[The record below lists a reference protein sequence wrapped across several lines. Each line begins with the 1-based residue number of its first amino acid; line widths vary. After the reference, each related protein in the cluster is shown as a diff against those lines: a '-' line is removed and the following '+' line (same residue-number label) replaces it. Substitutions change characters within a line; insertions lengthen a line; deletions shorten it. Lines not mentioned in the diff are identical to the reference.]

1 MGNRREKHQK
11 SSRSQL
17 KSKNPRNEPD
27 EVKNREKQREREMR
41 RARSRSEDVNLNAV
55 QLRSL
60 TPPLDQMPGNLA
72 IVRRVSVSSW
82 CPSASSSKGSPSGSQ
97 SDSESESSSNADRRE
112 CTFKS
117 KSAKSMGSSRRSRS
131 SSSSKSRCRSRSPH
145 WRDKMRASEET
156 KQEQKSSVSRSSST
170 TTTRTTSS
178 VKSSAS
184 STNLSKKLLLQ
195 KAMSNRRIVIKETSS
210 SSSEESEEEPS
221 TSRGAGKIGKKGR
234 NSFFAARSS
243 SNWAKSWKRSA
254 SQSSETSR
262 DASHCRSRSRSPRR
276 RRSRS
281 CTRDPCTS
289 RSTLRSTVVRIGSPW
304 RSSPAK
310 SKLSNESSSRSSS
323 RENKTWFVT
332 NNQAEKTTSSVRNL
346 SNPWKMEPKSQRL
359 TAAEKANNQAED
371 YRNKHEISVGSNDP
385 RPIPKPVT
393 SFQFS
398 GLSETIVQ
406 ELQLQTFTEPTPIQA
421 QGWPVALAGINLAII
436 SPSGTGKTL
445 AYLLP
450 AIDHIMSRKPVG
462 HKAVG
467 PIVLVLVATRD
478 AAVEVH
484 KEAQV
489 YTVRRNL
496 RSLCLC
502 GMGPR
507 QMQVTSFRS
516 SCELVIAT
524 PGRLLDILAESGSD
538 LAYGLQRCSFMVVD
552 STDRMLEMGLEG
564 QLSRIFR
571 QLPRIAQLILASTTW
586 SRGQERMARKFL
598 GDYTL
603 VRVGPTVNSNYKIH
617 TRQRV
622 RILDE
627 EDKRDQLKKE
637 LTEIYDSSNDPGK
650 VVVYAERKRRVDE
663 LVSFIQEYVP
673 CDGIHG
679 GRTQAERDDVIQ
691 DFRDGVYNIIV
702 ATDLTSRGLEVPGIR
717 YVINYDFP
725 SSIDGYVQRLART
738 GCSLSDGCEAISF
751 FTVENEKHAK
761 PLAKILEE
769 SNQYVD
775 PRLKEWAKSN
785 RFAGNG
791 AAVRGAL
798 GKAAKSGKGKHKKSG
813 ANGRRTGK
821 RGGRGAKARR
831 NKLRQRANRNR

>member
-1 MGNRREKHQK
+1 
-11 SSRSQL
+11 
-17 KSKNPRNEPD
+17 
-27 EVKNREKQREREMR
+27 
-41 RARSRSEDVNLNAV
+41 
-55 QLRSL
+55 
-60 TPPLDQMPGNLA
+60 
-72 IVRRVSVSSW
+72 
-82 CPSASSSKGSPSGSQ
+82 
-97 SDSESESSSNADRRE
+97 
-112 CTFKS
+112 
-117 KSAKSMGSSRRSRS
+117 
-131 SSSSKSRCRSRSPH
+131 
-145 WRDKMRASEET
+145 MRASEGIQ
-156 KQEQKSSVSRSSST
+156 QELKSSVSRSSST
-170 TTTRTTSS
+170 TTTRTASS
-178 VKSSAS
+178 AKSSAS
-184 STNLSKKLLLQ
+184 STKISTALQ
-195 KAMSNRRIVIKETSS
+195 KSMSNRRIVIKETSS
-210 SSSEESEEEPS
+210 SSGGESDNQPS
-221 TSRGAGKIGKKGR
+221 TSQGAARRRKKGKLVNR
-234 NSFFAARSS
+234 FYSARSS
-243 SNWAKSWKRSA
+243 NRWTKAWKRRA
-254 SQSSETSR
+254 SQSSDTSR
-262 DASHCRSRSRSPRR
+262 DASLCQTRARSRSRSREDRTFRR
-276 RRSRS
+276 
-281 CTRDPCTS
+281 
-289 RSTLRSTVVRIGSPW
+289 TLRSTVVRIGSPW
-304 RSSPAK
+304 RSSPTK
-310 SKLSNESSSRSSS
+310 SKISNESSSRSTSL
-323 RENKTWFVT
+323 ENRTWYVS
-332 NNQAEKTTSSVRNL
+332 NNQVEKNTRSVRNI
-346 SNPWKMEPKSQRL
+346 SNPWKMAPKSRRL

-393 SFQFS
+393 SFQCS
-398 GLSETIVQ
+398 GLSESIVQ
-406 ELQLQTFTEPTPIQA
+406 ELQLQTFTEPTPVQA

-436 SPSGTGKTL
+436 SAPGTGKTL

-450 AIDHIMSRKPVG
+450 AIDHIMARKPFG
-462 HKAVG
+462 HKAIG

-484 KEAQV
+484 KEALV

-507 QMQVTSFRS
+507 QVQVTSFRS
-516 SCELVIAT
+516 GCELVIAT

-538 LAYGLQRCSFMVVD
+538 LAYGLQRCTFMVVD

-571 QLPRIAQLILASTTW
+571 QLPRIAQLILASTSW

-603 VRVGPTVNSNYKIH
+603 VRVGPTVNSNYKIS

-622 RILDE
+622 EILDE
-627 EDKRDQLKKE
+627 DDKQDQLKKE

-663 LVSFIQEYVP
+663 LVSFIQDYVP

-691 DFRDGVYNIIV
+691 DFRDGIYNIIV

-725 SSIDGYVQRLART
+725 SSIEGYVQRLART
-738 GCSLSDGCEAISF
+738 GCSLSEGCEAISF
-751 FTVENEKHAK
+751 FTTENEKHAK
-761 PLAKILEE
+761 TLVKILEE

-791 AAVRGAL
+791 AGH
-798 GKAAKSGKGKHKKSG
+798 GKAGKSGKSKHKKKRG
-813 ANGRRTGK
+813 ANGRKTGK

-831 NKLRQRANRNR
+831 NKLRQRAMRNR